1 MTLLNPGANRGTM
14 DARRPRPFLKLMR
27 ALHKDGTQQPSAIV
41 RGLPPHRSGPL
52 TRKKNA
58 GRATLVYG
66 ADRPVAIPGDTVIFT
81 AWIINRSAS
90 HLRDVTLVPRSFTNE
105 GMEVLRYT
113 SEPVERDLRIR
124 LLAPGESVMRSFTY
138 LVTDAD
144 HIHGGSLVSAMQVH
158 ASCRGQ
164 VVFDEND
171 AIVSLSGARK
181 DWPFP
186 ADRAGLPLKR
196 RKNSEQ
202 PVPA

>member
-1 MTLLNPGANRGTM
+1 M
-14 DARRPRPFLKLMR
+14 DIRRPRPFLKLLR
-27 ALHKDGTQQPSAIV
+27 AVHKDGAQQPGAIV
-41 RGLPPHRSGPL
+41 RGLPPHRSAPL
-52 TRKKNA
+52 ARRKNA

-81 AWIINRSAS
+81 AWITNNSTS

-105 GMEVLRYT
+105 GMEVLRYS
-113 SEPVERDLRIR
+113 SEPVERDLLIP
-124 LLAPGESVMRSFTY
+124 LLAPGQSVMRTFSY

-158 ASCRGQ
+158 ATCRGQ

-171 AIVSLSGARK
+171 AIVSLSGTRK

-186 ADRAGLPLKR
+186 AERAGQMRKR
-196 RKNSEQ
+196 RKNVEQ
-202 PVPA
+202 SVPA

>member
-1 MTLLNPGANRGTM
+1 M
-14 DARRPRPFLKLMR
+14 DIRRPRPFLKLMR
-27 ALHKDGTQQPSAIV
+27 AVHRDGSQQPGGIV
-41 RGLPPHRSGPL
+41 RGLPPHRSAPL
-52 TRKKNA
+52 ARKKNA
-58 GRATLVYG
+58 GRATLTYA

-81 AWIINRSAS
+81 AWITNGSAS
-90 HLRDVTLVPRSFTNE
+90 HLRNVTLVPRSFTNE
-105 GMEVLRYT
+105 GMEVLCYT
-113 SEPVERDLRIR
+113 SEPCECDLRIP
-124 LLAPGESVMRSFTY
+124 LLAPGQSVMRSFSY

-158 ASCRGQ
+158 ATCRGQ

-186 ADRAGLPLKR
+186 VDRAGQPR
-196 RKNSEQ
+196 RRRWRNAEQ